1 MSKHV
6 LFLCTGN
13 ICRSPL
19 AEGILKHRLEQKRIG
34 SVTVSS
40 AGIYGL
46 SGSPAAEHGV
56 EVAARHGIDISDHIA
71 RQVTREM
78 LDGADLVV
86 CATMDHIIGADT
98 VLPDTGG
105 KYRLLS
111 DFGPPKGRGRD
122 IADPYGMPIDKYV
135 DAYERIEECIDGL
148 LSELL
153 RQ

>member
-40 AGIYGL
+40 AGTYGL
-46 SGSPAAEHGV
+46 SGSSAAEHGV
-56 EVAARHGIDISDHIA
+56 EVAAQHGIDISDHIA
-71 RQVTREM
+71 RHVTREM
-78 LDGADLVV
+78 LDGADFVV
-86 CATMDHIIGADT
+86 CATMDHVVEAGA
-98 VLPDTGG
+98 VLPDSGG
-105 KYRLLS
+105 KYSLLS

-122 IADPYGMPIDKYV
+122 IADPYGMPIEYYV
-135 DAYERIEECIDGL
+135 AAYERIDECVDGL
-148 LSELL
+148 LRELL
-153 RQ
+153 GQ

>member
-1 MSKHV
+1 MGKHV

-40 AGIYGL
+40 AGTYGL
-46 SGSPAAEHGV
+46 SGSPAEPHGV

-71 RQVTREM
+71 RHVTAAM

-86 CATMDHIIGADT
+86 CATMDHVVEAGAL
-98 VLPDTGG
+98 LPDEGG

-111 DFGPPKGRGRD
+111 EFGPPKGRGGD
-122 IADPYGMPIDKYV
+122 IADPYGMPIDRYD
-135 DAYERIEECIDGL
+135 DAYDRIEECVDGL
-148 LSELL
+148 LRELL
-153 RQ
+153 SE